1 MINGS
6 FQTPNLCC
14 VTLFLWCKCPLISCG
29 HVTQGVAQHYLQQ
42 MDFMRLAPPPPLPP
56 LPPPDEVEQPPK
68 PPFADE
74 EEEEEMLLREELL
87 KSLANKRAV
96 KAEVRSAKFLLRGER
111 DVRCDG
117 AVVSPQDASSSS
129 GPPSPALRAVVQP
142 SARNNL
148 AAVSLNAAVSHA
160 RALKFVRGHP
170 APKAPFVV
178 SDPRVMKSETVLE
191 SRLFCEV
198 IPFCWLQ
205 LPRHKAVVVCLNA
218 SDDSDSDGESCSP
231 AQSVIGGLESMIKE
245 ARRTVEVR
253 VTTDVSPTAFCR
265 AIFGVFHHCH
275 QP

>member
-1 MINGS
+1 M
-6 FQTPNLCC
+6 
-14 VTLFLWCKCPLISCG
+14 
-29 HVTQGVAQHYLQQ
+29 TQGVSQHYLQQ
-42 MDFMRLAPPPPLPP
+42 MEFMRLAPPPPLPP

-96 KAEVRSAKFLLRGER
+96 KAEVRSVRFPSRGER
-111 DVRCDG
+111 DVRCDE

-129 GPPSPALRAVVQP
+129 GPPSPALRAAVQP
-142 SARNNL
+142 GARNNL
-148 AAVSLNAAVSHA
+148 AAVSLNTVVSHP

-178 SDPRVMKSETVLE
+178 SDAAVLKRE
-191 SRLFCEV
+191 RALDSRLILFCG
-198 IPFCWLQ
+198 FQ
-205 LPRHKAVVVCLNA
+205 LPRHKSVVVRLNA

-231 AQSVIGGLESMIKE
+231 AQSVFGGLESMIKE

-253 VTTDVSPTAFCR
+253 D
-265 AIFGVFHHCH
+265 H
-275 QP
+275 